1 LTNSG
6 IVKNSIEEEG
16 KIKKCRKIEL
26 VKEEGIVERFQKGRE
41 GGSRRIKI
49 GLASL
54 MMRKRRNEE
63 GVGEMWKRRE
73 GGGGSRR
80 KILVELPRRR
90 RRGWTEVGEK

>member
-1 LTNSG
+1 M
-6 IVKNSIEEEG
+6 IEEG
-16 KIKKCRKIEL
+16 KIKKCRRIAKR
-26 VKEEGIVERFQKGRE
+26 EEGIVERFLQKGM
-41 GGSRRIKI
+41 GVGSRRIKI

-63 GVGEMWKRRE
+63 GVGEMRKRRE